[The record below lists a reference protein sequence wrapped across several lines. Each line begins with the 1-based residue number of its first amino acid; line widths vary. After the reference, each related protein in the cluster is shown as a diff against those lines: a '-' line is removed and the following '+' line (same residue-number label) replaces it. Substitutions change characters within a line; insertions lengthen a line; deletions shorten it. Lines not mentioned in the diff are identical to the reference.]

1 VLAQPSGTTTRFYL
15 VNDSFQRLLGRDADA
30 AGLAAFAGTLG
41 GGGRADAVLTA
52 LAGSDEYF
60 ARLA

>member
-1 VLAQPSGTTTRFYL
+1 MAALLGSPEYRARL
-15 VNDSFQRLLGRDADA
+15 VNDSFQRLLGREADP
-30 AGLAAFAGTLG
+30 AGLGFFAAALG
-41 GGGRADAVLTA
+41 QGAHDDAVVAA